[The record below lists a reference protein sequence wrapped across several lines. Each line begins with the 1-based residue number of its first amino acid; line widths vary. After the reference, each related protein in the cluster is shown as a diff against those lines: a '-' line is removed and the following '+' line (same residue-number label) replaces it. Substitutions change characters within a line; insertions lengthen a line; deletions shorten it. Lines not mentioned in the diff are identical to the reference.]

1 MEVVGKWTQIV
12 RQHKVQHRVSETE
25 EPDIIEY
32 PDCTSTNSATIDSRM
47 KLLAMK
53 KLKDKRDSPVASSVL
68 VKAHEIPRVV
78 EEDDERIADYM

>member
-1 MEVVGKWTQIV
+1 MVEYTFTGVYRYSISVDNRFDNPI
-12 RQHKVQHRVSETE
+12 
-25 EPDIIEY
+25 DNIIEY

-53 KLKDKRDSPVASSVL
+53 KLRDKRDTPVASSVL